1 MIIFGKVFFMIK
13 ELQLLNDLILK
24 ELNLKLSEINPDLE
38 CEEYSGFNFK
48 INQTNFKFRKSKLT
62 PKKVGQFVTFWK
74 RDSDG
79 KTVPFDIN
87 DDFAFYI
94 IAIEESE
101 NSGFFMFPKII
112 LEKENLIS
120 SEEKTGKR
128 GFRIYADW
136 HFPNNKQAEKTKL
149 WQTKYFIN
157 YSDSEYFILNQFRK
171 IIKF

>member
-1 MIIFGKVFFMIK
+1 MNI
-13 ELQLLNDLILK
+13 ELQHLNDLILK
-24 ELNLKLSEINPDLE
+24 ELNLQLSEITPDLE

-48 INQTNFKFRKSKLT
+48 INQTNYKFRKSKLT

-74 RDSDG
+74 RDLYG
-79 KTVPFDIN
+79 KTVPFDVN

-94 IAIEESE
+94 ISIEESE
-101 NSGFFMFPKII
+101 NSGFFVFPKVI

-120 SEEKTGKR
+120 SEQKTGKR

-149 WQTKYFIN
+149 WQTEYFIN
-157 YSDSEYFILNQFRK
+157 YSDSDELISNQFRK
-171 IIKF
+171 ITKL

>member
-1 MIIFGKVFFMIK
+1 MNI
-13 ELQLLNDLILK
+13 ELQHLNDLILK
-24 ELNLKLSEINPDLE
+24 ELNLQLSEITPDLE

-48 INQTNFKFRKSKLT
+48 INQTNYKFRKSKLT

-74 RDSDG
+74 RDLYG
-79 KTVPFDIN
+79 KTVPFDVN

-94 IAIEESE
+94 ISIEESE
-101 NSGFFMFPKII
+101 NSGFFLFPKVI

-120 SEEKTGKR
+120 SEQKTGKR

-149 WQTKYFIN
+149 WQTEYFIN
-157 YSDSEYFILNQFRK
+157 YSDSDELISNQFRK
-171 IIKF
+171 ITKL

>member
-1 MIIFGKVFFMIK
+1 MIK

-24 ELNLKLSEINPDLE
+24 GLNLKLSEITPDME
-38 CEEYSGFNFK
+38 CEEYFGFNFK
-48 INQTNFKFRKSKLT
+48 ISESNLKFRKSKLT

-136 HFPNNKQAEKTKL
+136 HFPNNKQAEKTKP